1 MNYWDHG
8 CLVCGFICSPH
19 QQGLR
24 IFNFPALHPATLPS
38 SPPNGGPPTKAHF
51 APPPRSWRRSASGL
65 ACVAG
70 VCGHREVGN
79 GQLFAAEAP
88 LNAAADFG
96 FAATG
101 GKSQLSYWVYV
112 GPNGGCKE
120 HVWKWGANGHVRFA
134 TVREMIINGWLFGVP
149 DFQTCP
155 LFRSMRMTGSLVAE
169 KIDQSSNPPW
179 MSQPSWLLR
188 TQVLEVYRN
197 SMKPCNLQGD
207 SLLSR
212 AQTAPRH
219 AVSRFRESL
228 WQYNG
233 FEL

>member
-1 MNYWDHG
+1 MVGGPSQINVLPG
-8 CLVCGFICSPH
+8 CPLSSHCPGAQWTIGITDDIRSDTYSLVFSLWLYLFTTSARSSNLQFSCVISSNPSV
-19 QQGLR
+19 
-24 IFNFPALHPATLPS
+24 IFPALYPATLPS
-38 SPPNGGPPTKAHF
+38 ISVITLKWWAPKAHF

-120 HVWKWGANGHVRFA
+120 HVWKWGAPKWPCSFCYCKGNDHKRLDFWSTRFSDMP
-134 TVREMIINGWLFGVP
+134 TF
-149 DFQTCP
+149 
-155 LFRSMRMTGSLVAE
+155 
-169 KIDQSSNPPW
+169 
-179 MSQPSWLLR
+179 
-188 TQVLEVYRN
+188 
-197 SMKPCNLQGD
+197 
-207 SLLSR
+207 
-212 AQTAPRH
+212 
-219 AVSRFRESL
+219 
-228 WQYNG
+228 
-233 FEL
+233 

>member
-1 MNYWDHG
+1 MEDAR
-8 CLVCGFICSPH
+8 SM
-19 QQGLR
+19 
-24 IFNFPALHPATLPS
+24 S
-38 SPPNGGPPTKAHF
+38 ENGV
-51 APPPRSWRRSASGL
+51 L
-65 ACVAG
+65 
-70 VCGHREVGN
+70 
-79 GQLFAAEAP
+79 L
-88 LNAAADFG
+88 
-96 FAATG
+96 
-101 GKSQLSYWVYV
+101 
-112 GPNGGCKE
+112 
-120 HVWKWGANGHVRFA
+120 NGHVRFA
-134 TVREMIINGWLFGVP
+134 TVREMIINGWIFGVP

-228 WQYNG
+228 LQYNG